1 MKMNKKAV
9 SPVIAVMLLV
19 AVAVAAVGAYFIWYK
34 SFQASSQKNVE
45 EQTGTIGS
53 KLRITN
59 ITNDNKTFYITVK
72 NATGK
77 DLGYWSS
84 PDDQTQSN
92 VTITVKDSQGNEIGV
107 QQSGGT
113 KKYVGQ
119 DSNGNYASFT
129 GVTPGNEGVAIES
142 DSEGQIELHLDPSD
156 SNLEIQPGETYTIII
171 TAAGVTTTE
180 KYTAI

>member
-92 VTITVKDSQGNEIGV
+92 VTITIKDSQGNA
-107 QQSGGT
+107 
-113 KKYVGQ
+113 VG
-119 DSNGNYASFT
+119 DEGDTVGKDTTGNYASFT
-129 GVTPGNEGVAIES
+129 GLTAGSPGVGIES
-142 DSEGQIELHLDPSD
+142 DSEGQIEFHLYDD
-156 SNLEIQPGETYTIII
+156 DVQPGETYTIII

>member
-34 SFQASSQKNVE
+34 SFQAGSQKNVE

-53 KLRITN
+53 KLRVTN
-59 ITNDNKTFYITVK
+59 ITNDNVTFYITVK

-77 DLGYWSS
+77 ALV
-84 PDDQTQSN
+84 
-92 VTITVKDSQGNEIGV
+92 VTVSDALTESLVQITIKDAQGNPVGTGTPYTVLGTAPAGNDYALFTSGTGGV
-107 QQSGGT
+107 PN
-113 KKYVGQ
+113 
-119 DSNGNYASFT
+119 D
-129 GVTPGNEGVAIES
+129 E
-142 DSEGQIELHLDPSD
+142 EGQVEYHIGTD
-156 SNLEIQPGETYTIII
+156 IQPGQTYTIIM
-171 TAAGVTTTE
+171 TASGVTTTE

>member
-45 EQTGTIGS
+45 QQTGTIGS
-53 KLRITN
+53 KLRVTN
-59 ITNDNKTFYITVK
+59 ITNAQSTFYITIK
-72 NATGK
+72 NATGETIGHGTGAEDITIVIK
-77 DLGYWSS
+77 DDSGNTAVDATVEGSATTGGANITGS
-84 PDDQTQSN
+84 ASTIADD
-92 VTITVKDSQGNEIGV
+92 E
-107 QQSGGT
+107 
-113 KKYVGQ
+113 
-119 DSNGNYASFT
+119 
-129 GVTPGNEGVAIES
+129 
-142 DSEGQIELHLDPSD
+142 EGQIEATVD
-156 SNLEIQPGETYTIII
+156 SSYNSGQIKPGETYTIII

>member
-34 SFQASSQKNVE
+34 SFQAGSQKNVE

-53 KLRITN
+53 KLRVTN
-59 ITNDNKTFYITVK
+59 ITNDNATFYITVK
-72 NATGK
+72 NSTGYDLKTSVSDPDEEATVSIK
-77 DLGYWSS
+77 
-84 PDDQTQSN
+84 
-92 VTITVKDSQGNEIGV
+92 IK
-107 QQSGGT
+107 
-113 KKYVGQ
+113 
-119 DSNGNYASFT
+119 DSNGDDHMEDSVVGASD
-129 GVTPGNEGVAIES
+129 GNEKGSANFTSAAAEIPNDE
-142 DSEGQIELHLDPSD
+142 EGQFEAAGTTDIR
-156 SNLEIQPGETYTIII
+156 PGETYTIII

>member
-34 SFQASSQKNVE
+34 SFQAGSQKNVE

-53 KLRITN
+53 KLRVTN
-59 ITNDNKTFYITVK
+59 ITNDNVTFYVTVK
-72 NATGK
+72 NATGWN
-77 DLGYWSS
+77 L
-84 PDDQTQSN
+84 
-92 VTITVKDSQGNEIGV
+92 VATIGDIDEDAQVSIKI
-107 QQSGGT
+107 
-113 KKYVGQ
+113 K
-119 DSNGNYASFT
+119 DSNGDDHMEDSVTGAVGGDELGSANFT
-129 GVTPGNEGVAIES
+129 SSPAEIPIDE
-142 DSEGQIELHLDPSD
+142 EGQFEAAGTADIR
-156 SNLEIQPGETYTIII
+156 PGETYTIII

>member
-84 PDDQTQSN
+84 PDDQTQTN
-92 VTITVKDSQGNEIGV
+92 VSITIKDSQGNEV
-107 QQSGGT
+107 GT
-113 KKYVGQ
+113 HTTYVGQ
-119 DSNGNYASFT
+119 GTASGNYASFT
-129 GVTPGNEGVAIES
+129 GVTMNQEGVAIES
-142 DSEGQIELHLDPSD
+142 DSEGQIELHLTEDV
-156 SNLEIQPGETYTIII
+156 QPGETYTIII

>member
-53 KLRITN
+53 KLRMTN
-59 ITNDNKTFYITVK
+59 ITNDNVTFYITVK
-72 NATGK
+72 NSTGY
-77 DLGYWSS
+77 DLETDFGDTGYGSAADGNLDI
-84 PDDQTQSN
+84 DDTN
-92 VTITVKDSQGNEIGV
+92 HKADVMVTIKDSTGNTITGGG
-107 QQSGGT
+107 SGIM
-113 KKYVGQ
+113 VG
-119 DSNGNYASFT
+119 SANASFT
-129 GVTPGNEGVAIES
+129 GTSIPS
-142 DSEGQIELHLDPSD
+142 DEEGQIEVTVAASEM
-156 SNLEIQPGETYTIII
+156 NPGETYTIII
-171 TAAGVTTTE
+171 TAAGVTSTE

>member
-34 SFQASSQKNVE
+34 SFQAGSQKNVE

-53 KLRITN
+53 KLRVTN
-59 ITNDNKTFYITVK
+59 ITNDNVTFYITIK

-77 DLGYWSS
+77 ALVILGGVTD
-84 PDDQTQSN
+84 PLTQSE
-92 VTITVKDSQGNEIGV
+92 VQITIKDAQGNPLG
-107 QQSGGT
+107 GGT
-113 KKYVGQ
+113 LTV
-119 DSNGNYASFT
+119 DVAATGNYASFT
-129 GVTPGNEGVAIES
+129 TAAGVPNDE
-142 DSEGQIELHLDPSD
+142 EGQIEFHIDTD
-156 SNLEIQPGETYTIII
+156 IQPGQTYTIII
-171 TAAGVTTTE
+171 TAAGTTSTE